1 MGMVDVYLTQ
11 NYPSTLV
18 NSILTSSELSIRGNC
33 IDLQKSYIFTAAK
46 DGQIC
51 VLDLNMP
58 GKERLIKEISNFG
71 GSLELRIVKYH
82 KAANELSTEDQDGR
96 ISIWS
101 LKTGQTIYT

>member
-1 MGMVDVYLTQ
+1 M
-11 NYPSTLV
+11 

-58 GKERLIKEISNFG
+58 EKEIG
-71 GSLELRIVKYH
+71 ELEIKIKNTKLLIR
-82 KAANELSTEDQDGR
+82 
-96 ISIWS
+96 
-101 LKTGQTIYT
+101 